1 MFRFTRNV
9 PAALLI
15 AATLLPSL
23 SHASQVKLDVTPS
36 YGFLKSDEKQTTWI
50 RVGLTGFARVVRE
63 QRAPINV
70 ALVLDKSGSMSGE
83 KIAKAREAAINA
95 VDRLRSD
102 DIVSVITYDT
112 TVTVLVPATKLTDKE
127 YVKQAIRG
135 IGADGNTA
143 LFAGVS
149 KGAAEI
155 RKFLDVERVNRVIL
169 LSDGLANRGPSSPA
183 DLASLGA
190 SLKKEG
196 ISVSTLGLGLDYNE
210 DLMVQLA
217 SRSGGNHQFIQRA
230 TELADVFNREFDD
243 VMSVVAQNVKV
254 KITIPEGIR
263 PVRVLGND
271 AEISG
276 QHISIALSQIYERQ
290 DKHVVLEVEIPAGE
304 LGSRQQ
310 LATVV
315 AKYRNMESG
324 EFDQLTGSA
333 TVRFTDSQEK
343 VDASLNPRVLE
354 DVVALVANEQNK
366 LATDYLDAGDLDK
379 CRETL
384 TFNRDYLHENAVR
397 LKSERL
403 RVLSSGNEAQLEQID
418 RNEPSVARKGMRFL
432 QQAVES
438 QQIVEPPPAP

>member
-1 MFRFTRNV
+1 MIRFTRNY

-15 AATLLPSL
+15 AATLLSAT
-23 SHASQVKLDVTPS
+23 SHASQVELDVTPS
-36 YGFLKSDEKQTTWI
+36 YGWLKSDQKQTTWVRI
-50 RVGLTGFARVVRE
+50 GLTGFAREVQQ
-63 QRAPINV
+63 QRPPVNV

-83 KIAKAREAAINA
+83 KIVKAREAAISA
-95 VDRLRSD
+95 VDRLRPD

-127 YVKQAIRG
+127 LVKRAIRG

-155 RKFLDVERVNRVIL
+155 RKFLDVEHVNRVIL

-196 ISVSTLGLGLDYNE
+196 ISVTTLGLGLDYNE
-210 DLMVQLA
+210 DLMAQLA
-217 SRSGGNHQFIQRA
+217 GRSGGNHQFIQKA
-230 TELADVFNREFDD
+230 TELADVFNQEFDD
-243 VMSVVAQNVKV
+243 VTSVVAQNVKL

-276 QHISIALSQIYERQ
+276 QQISIALSQIYERQ
-290 DKHVVLEVEIPAGE
+290 NKHVVLEVEIPAGE
-304 LGSRQQ
+304 LGARQQ

-324 EFDQLTGSA
+324 ETDQLTGSV

-354 DVVALVANEQNK
+354 DVVALVSNEQNK
-366 LATDYLDAGDLDK
+366 LATEYLDAGDLLN
-379 CRETL
+379 CRRTL
-384 TFNRDYLHENAVR
+384 TLNRDYLKENADL
-397 LKSERL
+397 LKSDRL
-403 RVLSSGNEAQLEQID
+403 SILSVGNDMQIRQLD
-418 RNEPSVARKGMRFL
+418 RDDSNVARKGMRFL

-438 QQIVEPPPAP
+438 QQRVEPPPAR